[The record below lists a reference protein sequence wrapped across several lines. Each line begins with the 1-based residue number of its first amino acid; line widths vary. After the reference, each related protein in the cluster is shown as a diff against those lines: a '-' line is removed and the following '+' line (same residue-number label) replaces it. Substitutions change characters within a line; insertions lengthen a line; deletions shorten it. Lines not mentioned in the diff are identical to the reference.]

1 MTAGRAI
8 GYAQAI
14 AQLNGD
20 LDEQQAMEQTA
31 ALTRRY
37 ARRQVGWF
45 GRYRNTRWI
54 EAGAADRVQ
63 QAIATLDTL
72 TG

>member
-1 MTAGRAI
+1 
-8 GYAQAI
+8 
-14 AQLNGD
+14 
-20 LDEQQAMEQTA
+20 MEQTA

-45 GRYRNTRWI
+45 GRYRDTRWI
-54 EAGAADRVQ
+54 DATAADRVQ
-63 QAIATLDTL
+63 QALAPLDTL